1 MDVRRL
7 LLAGLAVIGIGVV
20 GIGGWAMFAPLS
32 GAVIAQGFVKVD
44 LNRKVVQHQEG
55 GIVRQILVRD
65 GARVKQGEP
74 LIVIEDVR
82 VDAAFDLL
90 RTQLDAE
97 RARVARLTAEAA
109 RPAELK
115 FPADILARAQN
126 PKTAESLEREKALYL
141 ARRRQLE
148 DQLRELG
155 TQVEETRREAAALG
169 EQIAAEQRALG
180 FQKEELAANE
190 QLSKQGYV
198 QKTRLLTLQRAV
210 AEYEARYGEHRAELS
225 KTRQRES
232 ELKLRQQSAVNA
244 YRQSATDELKD
255 ATARSFDLE
264 ERLRPTRDASER
276 QRIVAPIAG
285 EVVGLRVNTA
295 GAVIGPRDVLM
306 EIVPEDKRLIVE
318 ARIRTEDVNYVRV
331 GSPADLRLTA
341 YKQRNT
347 PLVEGTVSYM
357 SGDSLQ
363 DNANTAPYY
372 MAHIEV
378 SAQAL
383 AEAGN
388 LRMQAGMP
396 AEIYI
401 RTDSRTALD
410 YLIAPVTA
418 YFRRGMREPL

>member
-1 MDVRRL
+1 MSPVVRRLRELFIPPVEFDPGMDVRRL

-190 QLSKQGYV
+190 Q
-198 QKTRLLTLQRAV
+198 
-210 AEYEARYGEHRAELS
+210 LS